1 MDISVIQKI
10 YIYLTKL
17 SYCKELW
24 FLISDTVCRCEKQ
37 LVEDEIKKETK
48 LLKEG
53 LLFFKP
59 YTEVSLQNIPKNDPS
74 PRMYELISKLAPL
87 LVCIIN
93 KFYYITNNFSVI
105 I

>member
-1 MDISVIQKI
+1 M
-10 YIYLTKL
+10 
-17 SYCKELW
+17 
-24 FLISDTVCRCEKQ
+24 ISDTVCRCERQ

-59 YTEVSLQNIPKNDPS
+59 YTEASLQNIPKNDPS

-87 LVCIIN
+87 LVR
-93 KFYYITNNFSVI
+93 ITNFINFPSMNAFKNNEFIVFRI
-105 I
+105 WMLQSHGI

>member
-1 MDISVIQKI
+1 M
-10 YIYLTKL
+10 
-17 SYCKELW
+17 
-24 FLISDTVCRCEKQ
+24 CRCEKQ

-59 YTEVSLQNIPKNDPS
+59 YTEASLQNIPKNDPS

-87 LVCIIN
+87 LVCITN
-93 KFYYITNNFSVI
+93 KFLHLIFLSLIIVKNDRFILFSFFLFLEFRRHNYMGFSM
-105 I
+105 

>member
-1 MDISVIQKI
+1 M
-10 YIYLTKL
+10 
-17 SYCKELW
+17 
-24 FLISDTVCRCEKQ
+24 CRCEKQ

-59 YTEVSLQNIPKNDPS
+59 FTEASLQNIPKNDPS

-87 LVCIIN
+87 LVRIN
-93 KFYYITNNFSVI
+93 KYFALLHDGERLNLRLMTHLSFSRT
-105 I
+105 